1 MLKMIKNSDIRRPEE
16 IEEKYPGCMYILTD
30 FTDVNDMKG
39 HLYAISY
46 DKDSFQ
52 ELCKLTDEL
61 SNSGKTCIIMGEYE
75 EGGVLLGVQRED
87 KR

>member
-1 MLKMIKNSDIRRPEE
+1 
-16 IEEKYPGCMYILTD
+16 
-30 FTDVNDMKG
+30 MKG

-75 EGGVLLGVQRED
+75 EGGVLLGVQREV